1 MNGVEGGLGSTGVGT
16 GVGVTPNGKALLG
29 GSAVGGRSNLKPPV
43 LVADAGADTSTFGAG
58 PGTEA
63 GAAGGAPR
71 VNPVDLEAPVDPI
84 AGNSNSFGA
93 VLDLSP
99 GNDGILIGVV
109 VGVEIEVGSTS
120 FIGDPL
126 CISSSRAG
134 GVAVFSRVIGVGCGL
149 GAAVG
154 AVNTILGARVE

>member
-1 MNGVEGGLGSTGVGT
+1 MNGAEGGLGSTGVGT

-29 GSAVGGRSNLKPPV
+29 ASAVGVRSNLKPLV
-43 LVADAGADTSTFGAG
+43 LVADAGAEASTFGAG
-58 PGTEA
+58 A

-99 GNDGILIGVV
+99 GNDGILTGVV
-109 VGVEIEVGSTS
+109 VGVEIEVGSIS